1 MLKAVEPS
9 GKILF
14 EEEQHYPGWIM
25 WMVRVSFLVAFSAV
39 LIAALTKKNN
49 GGDWIGLAIV
59 VPVYLLVFYFVGLA
73 KFEKIVTTNGF
84 YYRERPW
91 QKKYRVI
98 EKQSIDSA
106 DPRKFPF
113 PSYGFGWFPGYGW
126 YHNIGG
132 EGVQLYLKNGN
143 RFFFS
148 SYERSSFLKALQDL
162 IFAGTKS
169 TASEF

>member
-1 MLKAVEPS
+1 MLKADETS
-9 GKILF
+9 GKVLF
-14 EEEQHYPGWIM
+14 EEEQRYPQWVIWII
-25 WMVRVSFLVAFSAV
+25 RSSLLIAIIAV
-39 LIAALTKKNN
+39 LISVITEKDKK
-49 GGDWIGLAIV
+49 DAWIGLMII
-59 VPVYLLVFYFVGLA
+59 VPVSIFVIYFTQQIRL
-73 KFEKIVTTNGF
+73 EKIVTTNGF

-98 EKQSIDSA
+98 EKENIESV

-148 SYERSSFLKALQDL
+148 SYERDFFLRALQDL
-162 IFAGTKS
+162 ISANPKS
-169 TASEF
+169 RPSEF